1 MDQKAFAV
9 FEPIKDQR
17 NISGQPYFSFRIE
30 RNDCRFV
37 VTFSASSWVKLGL
50 HTCGQAFFLKT
61 SPGPTDTTF
70 IVVKQFSAKNNS
82 RKVCL
87 VTKFPS

>member
-50 HTCGQAFFLKT
+50 QTCGQAFF
-61 SPGPTDTTF
+61 
-70 IVVKQFSAKNNS
+70 
-82 RKVCL
+82 
-87 VTKFPS
+87 

>member
-1 MDQKAFAV
+1 MDKKAFAV

-17 NISGQPYFSFRIE
+17 NFSGQTCFSFRIK

-50 HTCGQAFFLKT
+50 NTCGQAFF
-61 SPGPTDTTF
+61 
-70 IVVKQFSAKNNS
+70 
-82 RKVCL
+82 RKL
-87 VTKFPS
+87 VQAQRIQPLSW

>member
-9 FEPIKDQR
+9 FGPIKDQR

-37 VTFSASSWVKLGL
+37 VTFSASSWAKLGL